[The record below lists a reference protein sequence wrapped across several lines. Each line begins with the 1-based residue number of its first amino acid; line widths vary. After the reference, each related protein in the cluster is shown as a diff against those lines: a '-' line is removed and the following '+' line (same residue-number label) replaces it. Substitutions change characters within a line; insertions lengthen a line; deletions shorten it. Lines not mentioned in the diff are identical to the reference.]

1 MGVILALKC
10 LPTLIE
16 TYKNIQFQFINVCVN
31 AQVVLNWLITKESKV
46 KSKFVKNRISEVNG
60 LIKALED
67 EFKMPIMLKYVHT
80 NQNPADMLTRGISHD
95 KYLQNR
101 NLWLKGPSWLTN
113 EFKDWPKY
121 PLMSISPV
129 HKSKV
134 NVNFNQIVEVNT
146 GILEINILIM
156 INY

>member
-16 TYKNIQFQFINVCVN
+16 TYENIQFQFINVCVD

-67 EFKMPIMLKYVHT
+67 EFKMPMFEYVHT
-80 NQNPADMLTRGISHD
+80 NQNPADKIFQR
-95 KYLQNR
+95 
-101 NLWLKGPSWLTN
+101 
-113 EFKDWPKY
+113 
-121 PLMSISPV
+121 
-129 HKSKV
+129 
-134 NVNFNQIVEVNT
+134 
-146 GILEINILIM
+146 NIL
-156 INY
+156 